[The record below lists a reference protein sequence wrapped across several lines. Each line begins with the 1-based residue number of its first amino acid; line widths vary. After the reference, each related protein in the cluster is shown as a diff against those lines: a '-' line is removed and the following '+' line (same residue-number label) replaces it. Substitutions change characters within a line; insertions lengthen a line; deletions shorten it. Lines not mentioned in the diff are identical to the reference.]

1 MECWK
6 QVNITQKRIRHKLE
20 NGNYVV
26 KYKDADYSKV
36 EEAAID
42 GVVYGKDITEQE
54 TVDAYAKAIN
64 DAIAGLEKVEK
75 KDTKN
80 EEEVKKPATGDNVI
94 VYAVIFV
101 VALAGVVIAIRKRE

>member
-6 QVNITQKRIRHKLE
+6 QVNITQKQIRHKLE
-20 NGNYVV
+20 NG
-26 KYKDADYSKV
+26 KKV
-36 EEAAID
+36 EAAID
-42 GVVYGKDITEQE
+42 GVVYGKDITEQD

-80 EEEVKKPATGDNVI
+80 EEEVKNPATGDNVI
-94 VYAVIFV
+94 VYAVIIV
-101 VALAGVVIAIRKRE
+101 VALAGVVIAIRKRA

>member
-1 MECWK
+1 M
-6 QVNITQKRIRHKLE
+6 
-20 NGNYVV
+20 
-26 KYKDADYSKV
+26 
-36 EEAAID
+36 AIP
-42 GVVYGKDITEQE
+42 TEQE

-80 EEEVKKPATGDNVI
+80 EEEVKNPATGDNVI

-101 VALAGVVIAIRKRE
+101 VALAGVVIAIRKRA